1 MKNFIFALVFS
12 FVCVAASAQKTGSL
26 VLQFDNVVGNEALVL
41 KDKQY
46 TNAAGEQFNI
56 TFLQYYVS
64 NLRLQRKNGSEYV
77 VPQDQ
82 SYFLIRE
89 QAPESH
95 RVVLNN
101 IPKGDYTGVSFVIG
115 VDSLRSASE
124 VSQRKGCLDVGGDG
138 KDMYWAWNSG
148 YIFVKMEGTSP
159 QIPLTGNRKEPIFL
173 YHIGLFGG
181 MGDKKTLNNI
191 KVANLAF
198 GKEKVKIK
206 TDKNTVIGIKT
217 DVSKLFNGPTNVSLA
232 TTPTVMAGPFSAK
245 IADNYATMFSYTGLK
260 KEATATDS
268 KIALGMK

>member
-1 MKNFIFALVFS
+1 MKNFLFLAVFTLLNI
-12 FVCVAASAQKTGSL
+12 AASAQKTGSITL
-26 VLQFDNVVGNEALVL
+26 HFDNAVGNEALVL
-41 KDKQY
+41 KGKQY
-46 TNAAGEQFNI
+46 TNASGEQFNV

-64 NLRLQRKNGSEYV
+64 NIRLVRKDGSEYV

-89 QAPESH
+89 QLPET
-95 RVVLNN
+95 RNAVLNN
-101 IPKGDYTGVSFVIG
+101 IPKGDYTGIRFVIG

-124 VSQRKGCLDVGGDG
+124 ISQRKGCLDVGGDG

-191 KVANLAF
+191 KVATLSF

-217 DVSKLFNGPTNVSLA
+217 DVSKLFNGPTTVSLA

-245 IADNYATMFSYTGLK
+245 IADNYADMFSYTGLK
-260 KEATATDS
+260 KEAAASDT

>member
-1 MKNFIFALVFS
+1 MKNILFILFLG
-12 FVCVAASAQKTGSL
+12 VCLNAYCQKTGSL
-26 VLQFDNVVGNEALVL
+26 AIQFDNVVGNEDLVL

-46 TNAAGEQFNI
+46 TNANGEQFNV
-56 TFLQYYVS
+56 TLLQYFVS
-64 NLRLQRKNGSEYV
+64 NFRIKRKDGSEYV
-77 VPQDQ
+77 VPQNE
-82 SYFLIRE
+82 SYFLVRE
-89 QAPESH
+89 HLPETQ

-101 IPKGDYTGVSFVIG
+101 IPKGDYVGVNFVIG

-191 KVANLAF
+191 KLATLDF

-206 TDKNTVIGIKT
+206 ADKNTTIGIKT
-217 DVSKLFNGPTNVSLA
+217 DAVKLFNGSTNVSLS
-232 TTPTVMAGPFSAK
+232 TNPVVMASPFSAK
-245 IADNYATMFSYTGLK
+245 IADNYTSMFLYDGLK
-260 KEATATDS
+260 KETTVPSS
-268 KIALGMK
+268 KIVLGMK